1 MYLIGTQKWVTE
13 VLNWLI
19 INYRYVF
26 LHNSLIIFT
35 TIFPP
40 LLQDLYTVDILIMHN
55 AGPLLFLC
63 IMTFYSRWNVSQSVT
78 TSDLCQKMS
87 HFENQSMVR
96 WNLGSTVYLH
106 WVSLNNTACAHLHIP
121 VSSGSWKLMPLLA
134 TKVAK
139 MYLKS
144 HNFGLGSACDS
155 PEMEASCE
163 FIRQLP
169 QKSVK
174 KFD

>member
-1 MYLIGTQKWVTE
+1 
-13 VLNWLI
+13 
-19 INYRYVF
+19 
-26 LHNSLIIFT
+26 
-35 TIFPP
+35 
-40 LLQDLYTVDILIMHN
+40 
-55 AGPLLFLC
+55 
-63 IMTFYSRWNVSQSVT
+63 
-78 TSDLCQKMS
+78 
-87 HFENQSMVR
+87 MVG
-96 WNLGSTVYLH
+96 WKLESTVYLH
-106 WVSLNNTACAHLHIP
+106 WVSLKNTACAHLHIP

-144 HNFGLGSACDS
+144 HNFGLGSARDS
-155 PEMEASCE
+155 SEMEASCE